1 MATFRKVP
9 HDLLDVAGAGTLYV
23 AGSPSAKNVLIFC
36 AGWPDKQ
43 DAFLPLA
50 ARLEKECGC
59 LVGVTCMPE
68 YDRCAD
74 KTVAPHKPW
83 GYDLD
88 QMGACFAQAAAAL
101 RAESTRPDAALTVLT
116 HDWGFAPGFSFANSH
131 GCDRV
136 VAFDVL
142 GDRDPRQTYVAA
154 VKEQTY
160 QVFFGI
166 AFLLSRLSVQLARWL
181 WIRPVGFIVFKV
193 FRKWFA
199 PAGPL
204 DQGCAS
210 LKPPNPF
217 HLYPY
222 WHLLC
227 LRWFSSRATFER
239 MIYNLSA
246 ERLITE
252 KKTPVLFMY
261 GEEKRNKF
269 HTDKIVELVR
279 ATPGCKVV
287 PVANAGHWLYHES
300 QQAELC
306 FREVKA
312 FVLGK

>member
-1 MATFRKVP
+1 MKSVGWRRTPSETERRVGHPESRRRRK
-9 HDLLDVAGAGTLYV
+9 
-23 AGSPSAKNVLIFC
+23 
-36 AGWPDKQ
+36 
-43 DAFLPLA
+43 
-50 ARLEKECGC
+50 
-59 LVGVTCMPE
+59 
-68 YDRCAD
+68 RCASQ
-74 KTVAPHKPW
+74 T
-83 GYDLD
+83 
-88 QMGACFAQAAAAL
+88 AAL
-101 RAESTRPDAALTVLT
+101 RRRSCR
-116 HDWGFAPGFSFANSH
+116 
-131 GCDRV
+131 
-136 VAFDVL
+136 
-142 GDRDPRQTYVAA
+142 
-154 VKEQTY
+154 
-160 QVFFGI
+160 
-166 AFLLSRLSVQLARWL
+166 L

-239 MIYNLSA
+239 TLYNLSA
-246 ERLITE
+246 ERLIAE
-252 KKTPVLFMY
+252 KKTPMLFMY
-261 GEEKRNKF
+261 GVEKRNKF